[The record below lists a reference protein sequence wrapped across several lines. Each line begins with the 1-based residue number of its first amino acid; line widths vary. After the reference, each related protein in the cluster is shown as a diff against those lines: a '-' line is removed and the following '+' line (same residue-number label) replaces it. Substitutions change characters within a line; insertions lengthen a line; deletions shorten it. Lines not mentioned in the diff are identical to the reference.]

1 VTKTFADSEN
11 DACSDCN
18 TAVGCD
24 TCEGEADFCTSCISP
39 KYLFN
44 NTCVDQCPSGYIV
57 SGNDCIQCN
66 SECLTCYMDEG
77 V

>member
-24 TCEGEADFCTSCISP
+24 TCQGEADFCTSCISP

-44 NTCVDQCPSGYIV
+44 NTCVDECVKKFKINYIIIKKKAI
-57 SGNDCIQCN
+57 N
-66 SECLTCYMDEG
+66 
-77 V
+77 